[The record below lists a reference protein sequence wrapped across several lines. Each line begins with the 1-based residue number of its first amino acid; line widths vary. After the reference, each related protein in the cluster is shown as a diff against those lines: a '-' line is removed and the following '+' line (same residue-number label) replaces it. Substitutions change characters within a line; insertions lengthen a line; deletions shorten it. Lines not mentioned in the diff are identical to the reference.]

1 MTSPLSDGTDV
12 WPRTSPG
19 SSGAEKIKKKQDL
32 MFPSISYMKLLIGHL
47 TYIISET
54 KEDVLIAKMNNN
66 TGD

>member
-1 MTSPLSDGTDV
+1 
-12 WPRTSPG
+12 
-19 SSGAEKIKKKQDL
+19 
-32 MFPSISYMKLLIGHL
+32 MFPSISYMRLLIGHL